1 MWLSFF
7 YFDLRALQHVYFC
20 WNHFYTVKP
29 WINTGEINTSG
40 WSPWSQHHPLDEDDA
55 GDLDHGDDN
64 NNNKDYDEQSCGL
77 CGENSFDEKDEDD
90 DDKQAPRLL
99 DGDVDVLGLL

>member
-1 MWLSFF
+1 M
-7 YFDLRALQHVYFC
+7 
-20 WNHFYTVKP
+20 
-29 WINTGEINTSG
+29 
-40 WSPWSQHHPLDEDDA
+40 
-55 GDLDHGDDN
+55 DHCDDN